1 MPLELLSLVLFLAAI
16 AVYSCKAGRNTFW
29 FILILL
35 LLTLFIVLN
44 ATLFASNYFTGEGI
58 NDAVLYTLT
67 NSLTGAGVSKYVV
80 PAIGLITALF
90 LLFCFLSW
98 LLRRRRRPHHL
109 GWSLLAIACAAGSVQ
124 TTPAFRQ
131 VKDLLASHTR
141 LADSDFESWYKVP
154 GKRIAQPK
162 LNLVYIYGESLERTY
177 FDTQAF
183 PGLAPELN
191 QEKAQSMDFSNT
203 EQLPGTDYTIAGMV
217 ASQCGIPLFAP
228 FDGNASA
235 SLSSFYPQ
243 TLCLGDI
250 LKNSGYE
257 NWFIQ
262 GADLRFA
269 GKDTFLLSHGFN
281 PENLYGSQELKSR
294 VADPA
299 YRNNWGY
306 YDDTVMDEVFKQ
318 YEALSRQ
325 QKRFALFTLTVDT
338 HHPDGFISRSCQRK
352 SYSYAGKPNQSF
364 SAVACSQE
372 HVARLIAR
380 IKASPWFKNTVIVVS
395 SDHLAMNNTAHPYL
409 IKLPRRD
416 LFMIIR
422 GDQPQAEV
430 LDGRRSTLD
439 NGATVLDLLGGDKAL
454 GLGRSSLSSASLS
467 SQFDDMAKK
476 ITAWKADIIQL
487 WNFPDK
493 MDSFTIDQPKNTF
506 SFSGATFKLPILFRI
521 GDKQVEPL
529 PEGEYAAPLRYQLA
543 DFAASDKFVWVDR
556 CFKMG
561 RLWQPQL
568 ALSTDLCLAMGQTG
582 GHPQVTRIDKP
593 VWQGKAQFP
602 PQTVSAATYALT
614 TQQMRVE
621 DNAIR
626 YRADS
631 FLLTLP
637 GAPQSVKQFSGIS
650 RPESWGRWS
659 NANLA
664 PAVNIEYVDPLPA
677 RFDLVITA
685 RAFGANAHR
694 PIPVRVG
701 DQEQL
706 LQLSDDFSTTTLHFT
721 NPGGSHQ
728 LIITPP
734 EPQLTNVG
742 NIPGQD
748 PRKLGIGMVEIK
760 VIPQAQ

>member
-1 MPLELLSLVLFLAAI
+1 MELLSLVLFLAAI

-177 FDTQAF
+177 FDAQAF

-728 LIITPP
+728 LVIAPP

-760 VIPQAQ
+760 VIPQTQ

>member
-1 MPLELLSLVLFLAAI
+1 MELLSLVLFLAAI

-728 LIITPP
+728 LIIAPP

-760 VIPQAQ
+760 VIPQVQ